1 MKKMSS
7 MKPMPS
13 KTTKDSS
20 KMGGSMMAKKPMA
33 KKSSKSSKK
42 Y

>member
-7 MKPMPS
+7 MKPMSS
-13 KTTKDSS
+13 KTAKGSS

-33 KKSSKSSKK
+33 QKSSKSSKK